1 MLLQLGDIKIKKRI
15 RKNLGDL
22 QPLMKSL
29 RDHGLM
35 NPVVV
40 SRRLELI
47 AGYRRLESARRLGW
61 EHIEATVMEMSGEL
75 PMLELEIEENV
86 QRRDFSREELAEAL
100 KRLEKLRNPGFFRR
114 IWQGVKRVCERLLG
128 VKSMRS

>member
-1 MLLQLGDIKIKKRI
+1 VLLPLCDIKIKKRI
-15 RKNLGDL
+15 RKDLGDL

-29 RDHGLM
+29 RDYGLM

-40 SRRLELI
+40 NRRFELI

-61 EHIEATVMEMSGEL
+61 ETIEATVLEMSDKL

-100 KRLEKLRNPGFFRR
+100 KRLEKLRNPGFFKR
-114 IWQGVKRVCERLLG
+114 IWQGVKRFCERLLAI
-128 VKSMRS
+128 K